1 MRIILLLTGLIVGL
15 YLLNKKIPNQ
25 YLLLKTL
32 MSSGVAVLSII
43 LVAVV
48 MLHFAGE

>member
-1 MRIILLLTGLIVGL
+1 MRIILILGGLIIGL

-48 MLHFAGE
+48 MLHFVGE

>member
-1 MRIILLLTGLIVGL
+1 MRIILLLAGLIVGL

>member
-1 MRIILLLTGLIVGL
+1 MRIILILGGLIIGL

-43 LVAVV
+43 FVAVV